1 MHPAMRITNRRG
13 EVIGSVEEWGR
24 LAAPASYKH
33 WKPDR
38 SAYELASA
46 WSVGEGLAATQ
57 RVLSRCPALAGVEP
71 QAAIAEAQTRFDA
84 FSGPRNHDLLIR
96 AGEVIVSVEAK
107 ADETFGE
114 TIGEYRAAANA
125 RRERGEGTKAPERL
139 EGLLAALVPPGASA
153 PDSLR
158 YQLFS
163 ATAGALAEAQGARAA
178 AVVIHEFVTPATSPA
193 KRKANS
199 ADLRAFLMELFGAKP
214 PRATEW
220 CIGPFRVPGSDRIP
234 GDVDLYFAKVV
245 TTSFQRWT
253 RKWLELAA
261 YQGREV
267 PDVDE
272 RIERI
277 ATLWSEPV
285 PGDWRRGAD
294 ERILDPAQRYCR
306 THSGDPRGEHRIEYE
321 VLAATEPTT
330 VLGSSL
336 IDGVN
341 AVPLARD
348 EAGGRAGNVE
358 ADMLLLIGDGGGQR
372 QLLVEV
378 KVDADHA
385 WYAVVEN
392 LRQLRLFEE
401 SEAAQAVFRE
411 RRSATGP
418 LPVEGLVLGPE
429 DFFAH
434 SGRKQAAVRPA
445 QRLIER
451 MANVIRVR
459 LATWDAAKRLVSE
472 VPS

>member
-1 MHPAMRITNRRG
+1 MDCCPSPPSSSPDSLASEVSSRVSGERSSATHVDAGHPSTAGARSGRQTERRGRAAAPRRAAVRCPGIRRRTRPRAHRRGECAMHPAMRITNRRG

-46 WSVGEGLAATQ
+46 WSVGEGRAAIQ

-84 FSGPRNHDLLIR
+84 FSVPRNHDLLIR

-153 PDSLR
+153 ADSLR

-163 ATAGALAEAQGARAA
+163 ATAGALAEAHGARAA
-178 AVVIHEFVTPATSPA
+178 VVVIHDFVTPATSPA

-245 TTSFQRWT
+245 TSSFQRWT
-253 RKWLELAA
+253 RKWLELGA

-267 PDVDE
+267 PGVDE

-306 THSGDPRGEHRIEYE
+306 THSGDPRGEHRI
-321 VLAATEPTT
+321 
-330 VLGSSL
+330 
-336 IDGVN
+336 
-341 AVPLARD
+341 
-348 EAGGRAGNVE
+348 
-358 ADMLLLIGDGGGQR
+358 
-372 QLLVEV
+372 
-378 KVDADHA
+378 
-385 WYAVVEN
+385 
-392 LRQLRLFEE
+392 
-401 SEAAQAVFRE
+401 
-411 RRSATGP
+411 
-418 LPVEGLVLGPE
+418 
-429 DFFAH
+429 
-434 SGRKQAAVRPA
+434 
-445 QRLIER
+445 
-451 MANVIRVR
+451 
-459 LATWDAAKRLVSE
+459 
-472 VPS
+472 